1 MGADGPTHH
10 GLYDLAYLRAIP
22 NMIVSAPR
30 SEQDL
35 RDMMFTASTY
45 EKEAWAIRY
54 PRGTGPG
61 EPIEQ
66 GFKPME
72 IGKGVT
78 LRKGEELAVLTLGP
92 IASYAE
98 EALNR
103 AEESDIYATH
113 VDMRFVKPLDTELL
127 DEIAATHHTVI
138 TVEDGTVVGGFGS
151 AVAEYYADKERRP
164 IVKRI
169 GVEDRIVEHGTQREL
184 HDELSMGPEGIY
196 ATLLESVKEP
206 IRLP

>member
-1 MGADGPTHH
+1 
-10 GLYDLAYLRAIP
+10 
-22 NMIVSAPR
+22 
-30 SEQDL
+30 
-35 RDMMFTASTY
+35 
-45 EKEAWAIRY
+45 
-54 PRGTGPG
+54 
-61 EPIEQ
+61 
-66 GFKPME
+66 
-72 IGKGVT
+72 
-78 LRKGEELAVLTLGP
+78 LGP
-92 IASYAE
+92 IATYAE

-196 ATLLESVKEP
+196 AALLESAKEP
-206 IRLP
+206 IRLS